1 MIPDINCDWNF
12 PCCSVNDPIKI
23 RSDNGSKYPSGS
35 EISRNIQIQKRCS
48 PQPTLQRR
56 RFDEHRFHSLRIH
69 NHGIE
74 VRSCHS
80 LESPPRWSGTHQNGS
95 AKFFHSW
102 IKCGPF
108 PPPQWI
114 RGTDGIGWRAVE
126 VEGRWHEDVE
136 RIHDLLKLDLSLRP
150 PGNPRQFRRFV
161 LALASIWKKT
171 RTRAHDDLSVHPFL
185 LKPFAGERNRTRD
198 HEFPRKEV

>member
-56 RFDEHRFHSLRIH
+56 RFDEHRFHSLRTASIIT
-69 NHGIE
+69 GQRYGA
-74 VRSCHS
+74 VAASKVPPDGVGPTKMVPRSS
-80 LESPPRWSGTHQNGS
+80 STPGS
-95 AKFFHSW
+95 SAAHFRRLV
-102 IKCGPF
+102 
-108 PPPQWI
+108 WI
-114 RGTDGIGWRAVE
+114 RGTAGIGRRAIE

-136 RIHDLLKLDLSLRP
+136 RINTLLKLDLSLRP
-150 PGNPRQFRRFV
+150 PGNPRQFRRFA
-161 LALASIWKKT
+161 LALASILKKT
-171 RTRAHDDLSVHPFL
+171 WTRAHDDLSVHPFL
-185 LKPFAGERNRTRD
+185 LKPFAGERNRTR
-198 HEFPRKEV
+198 